1 MRAETLVDD
10 AEDSPAGVEQ
20 FGCLRLMLSSKNGS
34 GYKDV
39 YYRKHL
45 KKKPYQAMIYRES
58 HNDHINLGT
67 FEKAQEA
74 AVAVAEARLS
84 GVEKLQSPDK
94 SRLKRGS
101 GGELTPRTLLPFN
114 ILAVSTH
121 CYRARVSCTGKRKL
135 TAISVMPYNLN
146 ALPVPVVTT
155 AVRELR
161 ADERE
166 QAFAG
171 VYPMALGKPKP
182 VLDAAN
188 RHVLGTLTNGA
199 RLVIGGPGPHRA
211 VAMFAPAAMPF

>member
-67 FEKAQEA
+67 FKKAQEA

-101 GGELTPRTLLPFN
+101 GGEL
-114 ILAVSTH
+114 
-121 CYRARVSCTGKRKL
+121 
-135 TAISVMPYNLN
+135 
-146 ALPVPVVTT
+146 
-155 AVRELR
+155 
-161 ADERE
+161 
-166 QAFAG
+166 
-171 VYPMALGKPKP
+171 
-182 VLDAAN
+182 
-188 RHVLGTLTNGA
+188 
-199 RLVIGGPGPHRA
+199 
-211 VAMFAPAAMPF
+211 